1 MKQPSGKKMLSGL
14 ISFTL
19 FAVSAA
25 DPGSSLPNGHVWG
38 CLPGNVSNHLP
49 FCNTKLSVAD
59 RLTDLLDRLT
69 IDEMIGLICADNH
82 THVNSC
88 NMVRRV
94 ASRRVCRSLPH
105 IFAHGAFHRCRRAA
119 LDLAFHLTCI
129 SSRPTQLLPPRA
141 WRPAS
146 ALPTIRA
153 RRVLALPST
162 ALSGVRA
169 SLCNP
174 RPTSPASL
182 NYPALY
188 RDLGLAWLRFER
200 PCNGRRDAGVQQS
213 EVVQS
218 DGRCTELPNRAERLR
233 TQHEHRP

>member
-1 MKQPSGKKMLSGL
+1 MLSGL

-105 IFAHGAFHRCRRAA
+105 ILR
-119 LDLAFHLTCI
+119 
-129 SSRPTQLLPPRA
+129 
-141 WRPAS
+141 
-146 ALPTIRA
+146 
-153 RRVLALPST
+153 T
-162 ALSGVRA
+162 ALSTDVGGLPSIWHSTLHA
-169 SLCNP
+169 S
-174 RPTSPASL
+174 
-182 NYPALY
+182 
-188 RDLGLAWLRFER
+188 
-200 PCNGRRDAGVQQS
+200 RRDQHSCCLHVPGARQVLYQLSGP
-213 EVVQS
+213 
-218 DGRCTELPNRAERLR
+218 DGSWRYLQPHSLAYVPRFATRGL
-233 TQHEHRP
+233 HRPLP